1 MVISGQLVLA
11 AGAQRLS
18 NLYGGASLNNA
29 VNAAQ
34 DIAMLQVV
42 LFAEGADAFL
52 GQDALTTSTNYG
64 NKVDSAENLPVY
76 LGPFTAGALKL
87 SDLWAAGAG
96 STIHVLAIGF

>member
-1 MVISGQLVLA
+1 MVVSGQLVLGA
-11 AGAQRLS
+11 VAQRLS
-18 NLYGGASLNNA
+18 NVYGGASLGNV

-64 NKVDSAENLPVY
+64 NKVDSAENQPVY
-76 LGPFTAGALKL
+76 LGPFGAGAVKL
-87 SDLWAAGAG
+87 SDIWVAGAG
-96 STIHVLAIGF
+96 STLHVFAIGF